1 MGVGVDTDTD
11 MTGNT
16 ALESVNDWPSH
27 GGQAAALLQRFGL
40 PADHPLEDFSA
51 NLNPHGPPSWV
62 AHFLAERIH
71 QLDQYPEPSYY
82 AARQAIAAQEGV
94 SVDQVLLTNG
104 GAEAIFLAAAHHAG
118 QRGLIV
124 IPTFGEYAR
133 ACAAHRLTV
142 TEHALTGPAFEV
154 DAGEL
159 QASAAE
165 ADVVFLCRPNNP
177 TGTVVPVAVIE
188 GLLAGLA
195 PTASLVVDEAFIDL
209 ALAAEPLTP
218 LLARHPQLVLL
229 RSLTKFFTLP
239 GLRLGYV
246 VAHPSHIERL
256 ASQQPPWSVNHF
268 AAELVAPLLAD
279 TEFATRT
286 QQWLASEQPR
296 MASALAAQGCEVV
309 PSQSC
314 FLLVRPGD
322 ALQRRGVTSGALF
335 ERLLKQGMLVR
346 HTHSFPGL
354 DGGWLRV
361 AVRDSGANDRLL
373 QVLNDCLC

>member
-1 MGVGVDTDTD
+1 MGMVKIE
-11 MTGNT
+11 TGMAGST
-16 ALESVNDWPSH
+16 ALENKRGWPAH
-27 GGQAAALLQRFGL
+27 GGQAAALLQRFKL

-51 NLNPHGPPSWV
+51 NLNPLGPPSWV
-62 AHFLAERIH
+62 AHFLAERLH
-71 QLDQYPEPSYY
+71 QLNRYPEPSYH
-82 AARQAIAAQEGV
+82 AARQAIAAHEGV
-94 SVDQVLLTNG
+94 EAEQVLLTNG

-118 QRGLIV
+118 QRALIV
-124 IPTFGEYAR
+124 TPTFGEYAR
-133 ACAAHRLTV
+133 ACAAHRIAV
-142 TEHALTGPAFEV
+142 TEHALCGPTFEV
-154 DAGEL
+154 DIEAL
-159 QASAAE
+159 QASVAK

-177 TGTVVPVAVIE
+177 TGTLVPLATIE
-188 GLLAGLA
+188 RLLAGLA
-195 PTASLVVDEAFIDL
+195 PSTSLVIDEAFMDL
-209 ALAAEPLTP
+209 SLTGEPLTP
-218 LLARHPQLVLL
+218 LLARYPSLLLL

-246 VAHPSHIERL
+246 IADAAHIERL
-256 ASQQPPWSVNHF
+256 ASQQPPWSVNHL

-296 MASALAAQGCEVV
+296 MANALAAVGLAVV

-314 FLLVRPGD
+314 FLLVKPGD
-322 ALQRRGVTSGALF
+322 ALQQRGVTSGALF

-354 DGGWLRV
+354 DGGWLRI

-373 QVLNDCLC
+373 KVLNDCLC